1 MVEQVI
7 PFSCCKTAVI
17 FLISSL
23 SRALSGL
30 VVVTLNLVIVVGV
43 GDLVTCIDIAA
54 VKNIKKVAESEVVSC
69 VRSPV

>member
-1 MVEQVI
+1 
-7 PFSCCKTAVI
+7 
-17 FLISSL
+17 
-23 SRALSGL
+23 
-30 VVVTLNLVIVVGV
+30 VIVVGV